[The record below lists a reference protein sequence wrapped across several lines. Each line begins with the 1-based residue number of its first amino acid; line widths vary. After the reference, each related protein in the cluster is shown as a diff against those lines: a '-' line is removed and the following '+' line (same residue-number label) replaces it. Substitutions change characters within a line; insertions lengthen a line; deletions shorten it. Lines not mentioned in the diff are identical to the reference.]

1 MPPKEWQPSRC
12 ARHRLRA
19 KSGALTAGWATNAG
33 VLVVA
38 LFDGELLPNAL
49 ARLHGAGYGS
59 MARVLD
65 AGRGDMNLQLHRLGI
80 DTNLGLPH
88 GGPTCSL
95 LVVQAAGRSD
105 VIGDLLLSAGATD
118 VRIVTRDRASD
129 LPVGQSDIATMHDHD
144 AEETT

>member
-1 MPPKEWQPSRC
+1 MPPKEWQSSRRT
-12 ARHRLRA
+12 RHRLRA
-19 KSGALTAGWATNAG
+19 KSGSLATGWATNAG

-80 DTNLGLPH
+80 HGDLGLPH
-88 GGPTCSL
+88 TGPTCSL

-105 VIGDLLLSAGATD
+105 AIGDLLLSAGATD
-118 VRIVTRDRASD
+118 VRIVTRGQASD
-129 LPVGQSDIATMHDHD
+129 PPVDHGDIATLNDHD